1 MDEYEK
7 HRQSKDYAAVM
18 NLITRANW
26 EQMEVEKQMCD
37 ALNELFAEELKEAD
51 LKGRTEGMRQGR
63 EEMILAFLNAGGD
76 LDVIKAASGLN
87 DEQIEEIR
95 RKNGEKENTM

>member
-1 MDEYEK
+1 M
-7 HRQSKDYAAVM
+7 
-18 NLITRANW
+18 L
-26 EQMEVEKQMCD
+26 CD
-37 ALNELFAEELKEAD
+37 ALNELFADELKEAD
-51 LKGRTEGMRQGR
+51 FKGHTRGR

-95 RKNGEKENTM
+95 RKNGKNGLQ